1 LLPEGAT
8 PLWIGVHVLVLFVAV
23 PLILSLLAFW
33 VWMLV
38 DCLTKEEKEGSNRL
52 IWTLA
57 IILTKF
63 LGATLYYF
71 LGYRKSGHLRTA
83 ESSDPAV

>member
-1 LLPEGAT
+1 MEISILGL
-8 PLWIGVHVLVLFVAV
+8 ILFVVV

-38 DCLTKEEKEGSNRL
+38 DCLTKEPKEGGDRL
-52 IWTLA
+52 VWALA

-63 LGATLYYF
+63 VGAALYYF
-71 LGYRKSGHLRTA
+71 VRYRKRGRPGPLAGNGAGVTA
-83 ESSDPAV
+83 

>member
-1 LLPEGAT
+1 M
-8 PLWIGVHVLVLFVAV
+8 WIGVHVLVLFVAV
-23 PLILSLLAFW
+23 PLILSPRLLGLDAGR
-33 VWMLV
+33 LPH
-38 DCLTKEEKEGSNRL
+38 KEEKEGSNRL
-52 IWTLA
+52 VWTLA

-71 LGYRKSGHLRTA
+71 LRYRNRGHLRTA

>member
-1 LLPEGAT
+1 M
-8 PLWIGVHVLVLFVAV
+8 WIGVHVLILFVAV
-23 PLILSLLAFW
+23 PLILSPRLLGLDA
-33 VWMLV
+33 
-38 DCLTKEEKEGSNRL
+38 GRL
-52 IWTLA
+52 PHQGGERREHPVVWTLA

-71 LGYRKSGHLRTA
+71 LRYRNRGHLRTA